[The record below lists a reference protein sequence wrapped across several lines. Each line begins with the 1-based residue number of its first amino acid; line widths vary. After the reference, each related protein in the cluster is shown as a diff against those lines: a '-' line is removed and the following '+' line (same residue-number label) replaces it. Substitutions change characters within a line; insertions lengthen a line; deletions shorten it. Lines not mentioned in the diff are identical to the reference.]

1 MINMMEPLEKKV
13 NSSLGLLERLEDNI
27 TILVDC
33 CRLIPDRDTRTL
45 AENTLTETKQILDI
59 FEDSFNPLE
68 LADKAVLSGYTF
80 KSKIYQL
87 GIASEIIKLREAGN
101 GIRSIANSFNVSET
115 AVRRFLKHYDS
126 LSAVAKAKIKSSSVM
141 NTTDRLEDLMTMILR
156 QLHRLEGVNDDVH
169 VKYIGELRQTLGLA
183 AQVSEKIA
191 TYKSYQNF
199 REAVQTILITEL
211 PERRL
216 EIIKKL
222 KSLQDNES
230 TQALP
235 LNPVGSTY

>member
-1 MINMMEPLEKKV
+1 MDITKKI
-13 NSSLGLLERLEDNI
+13 NSSIGLLERFEDNI
-27 TILVDC
+27 NLIEDC
-33 CRLIPDRDTRTL
+33 TKFISNIDTRTL
-45 AENTLTETKQILDI
+45 AENTIAELKQLIEI

-68 LADKAVLSGYTF
+68 LADKANLSGFTF

-87 GIASEIIKLREAGN
+87 GIAAEIIKLREAGTSMR
-101 GIRSIANSFNVSET
+101 GIAASFNISDT

-126 LSAVAKAKIKSSSVM
+126 LSAVAKAKIKTNSVM

-199 REAVQTILITEL
+199 REAVQSILASEL

-216 EIIKKL
+216 EIIRKL
-222 KSLQDNES
+222 KALQQDEVS
-230 TQALP
+230 QALP
-235 LNPVGSTY
+235 LNPVGSTSSSNY